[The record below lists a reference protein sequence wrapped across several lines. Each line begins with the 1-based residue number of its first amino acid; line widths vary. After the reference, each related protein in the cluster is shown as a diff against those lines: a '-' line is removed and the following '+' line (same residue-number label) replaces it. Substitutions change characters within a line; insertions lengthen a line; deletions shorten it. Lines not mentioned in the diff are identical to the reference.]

1 MTRSALC
8 SAFPQTLP
16 VLFGYVFM
24 GMAFGILL
32 EQAGYSFVWAFFI
45 SVFVYAGSMQFVLV
59 DLLANSASLAACALM
74 TLMINFRHVFY
85 GLSLIERFGKCKP
98 FSRLYLIH
106 SLTDETYSLHCLPR
120 TQDGISD
127 QQNMLAVA
135 VLDHLYWI
143 CGSVLGAL
151 VGTLLPFDTTGI
163 DFAMTAL
170 FVVIFVEQWKQSQE
184 HHPALIGLICAVVC
198 LLLFGADRFLPPALL
213 ATVLA
218 LIILRRHMQPKQE
231 EKTE

>member
-1 MTRSALC
+1 MTRSALR

-59 DLLANSASLAACALM
+59 DLLTSGASLAACALM

-98 FSRLYLIH
+98 LSRLYLIH
-106 SLTDETYSLHCLPR
+106 ALTDETYSLHCLSR
-120 TQDGISD
+120 TQDGVSD
-127 QQNMLAVA
+127 QQHMMAVA

-170 FVVIFVEQWKQSQE
+170 FVVIFVEQWKEARE
-184 HHPALIGLICAVVC
+184 HRPALIGLVCAAVS
-198 LLLFGADRFLPPALL
+198 LLVFGADRFLPPALL

-218 LIILRRHMQPKQE
+218 LIALRHRIQPKPE
-231 EKTE
+231 EKIE